1 MKILFISSQ
10 FPNSLEP
17 NRGIFSFQ
25 IVKELASFAEV
36 RVIAPLPTLGWINGL
51 SRFKKHK
58 TDLNVPVFEELNSIP
73 VYHPRYLALPGIG
86 LSHQWTF
93 EASLKKLL
101 RKIKAEW
108 SFDVVNCHWLFPDGV
123 AIQRICQQMNI
134 PVMLTPLGTDLNKY
148 CDFKFRRYFIGK
160 ALANAQKV
168 SVLNEQMKNKCLSL
182 GVNNDKLTIIPN
194 GVDLNEFCIVDT
206 KACRKKLNISPDCK
220 MLLFVGSL
228 VPVKN
233 ISTLLKAFS
242 VLNIKDSALDAKLYI
257 VGGGFLEKELK
268 SLAHDLKV
276 DEKTVFAGPVMHSD
290 LPSWMN
296 AADCLCLPSLS
307 EGHPNVMMEAL
318 ACGTPVVGS
327 EVGSIPD
334 FVNKTNNNGFVANA
348 TNVNDIA
355 EKLRLCLANEY
366 NRIEIRK
373 SVVQYSWCNCA
384 KNYSNEL
391 VSLHSQ
397 VVENQMLEACDI

>member
-25 IVKELASFAEV
+25 IVKELTFFAEV

-58 TDLNVPVFEELNSIP
+58 ADLNVPVYEEFHSIP
-73 VYHPRYLALPGIG
+73 VYHPRYLALPKMG

-93 EASLKKLL
+93 EIALKKLL
-101 RKIKAEW
+101 YTIQVEW
-108 SFDVVNCHWLFPDGV
+108 PFDVVNCHWLFPDGV
-123 AIQRICQQMNI
+123 AIQRICRQMNI
-134 PVMLTPLGTDLNKY
+134 PVMLTPLGTDLNTY
-148 CDFKFRRYFIGK
+148 CDFKLRRYFISK
-160 ALANAQKV
+160 ALSKAQKV
-168 SVLNEQMKNKCLSL
+168 SVLNEQMQAKCICL
-182 GVNNDKLTIIPN
+182 GVRSAQLTIIPN
-194 GVDLNEFCIVDT
+194 GVNLNEFCILDT
-206 KACRKKLNISPDCK
+206 LACRKKLNIPPDIK

-233 ISTLLKAFS
+233 ISTLLKAFAL
-242 VLNIKDSALDAKLYI
+242 LNSKDSTPDTKLYI

-268 SLAHDLKV
+268 TLAHELKV
-276 DEKTVFAGPVMHSD
+276 AEKTVFVGSVLHSD
-290 LPSWMN
+290 LPTWMN

-327 EVGSIPD
+327 NVGSIPD
-334 FVNKTNNNGFVANA
+334 FVNTDNDNGFVIEA
-348 TNVNDIA
+348 TDVKGIA
-355 EKLRLCLANEY
+355 EKLLFCLTQKYSNDAV
-366 NRIEIRK
+366 RQ
-373 SVVQYSWCNCA
+373 SVLQHSWQNCA
-384 KNYSNEL
+384 KRYAGEL
-391 VSLHSQ
+391 RQLF
-397 VVENQMLEACDI
+397 C

>member
-25 IVKELASFAEV
+25 IVKELASFTEV

-58 TDLNVPVFEELNSIP
+58 TDLNVPVYEEFHSIP
-73 VYHPRYLALPGIG
+73 VYHPRYLALPKMG

-93 EASLKKLL
+93 EIALKKLL
-101 RKIKAEW
+101 HTIHAEW

-134 PVMLTPLGTDLNKY
+134 PVMLTPLGTDLNAY
-148 CDFKFRRYFIGK
+148 CEIKLRRYFIAK
-160 ALANAQKV
+160 ALAKAQKV
-168 SVLNEQMKNKCLSL
+168 SVLNEQMKTKCLSL
-182 GVNNDKLTIIPN
+182 GVASDRLTIIPN
-194 GVDLNEFCIVDT
+194 GVDLDEFCIMDT
-206 KACRKKLNISPDCK
+206 KACRKKLNINSDIK

-233 ISTLLKAFS
+233 ISSLLHAFS
-242 VLNIKDSALDAKLYI
+242 LLHGIEMAPDTKLYI

-268 SLAHDLKV
+268 ALALDLKIA
-276 DEKTVFAGPVMHSD
+276 EKTVFVGSVLHSD
-290 LPSWMN
+290 LPTWMN

-327 EVGSIPD
+327 NVGSIPD
-334 FVNKTNNNGFVANA
+334 FVNPDDDNGFVIEA
-348 TNVNDIA
+348 TDVKGIA
-355 EKLRLCLANEY
+355 EKLITCLTQDYSHDAV
-366 NRIEIRK
+366 RQ
-373 SVVQYSWCNCA
+373 SVLQYSWQNCA
-384 KNYSNEL
+384 KRYAVEL
-391 VSLHSQ
+391 DQ
-397 VVENQMLEACDI
+397 IC